1 MFAEQADS
9 TRPMPTKTGIAFV
22 FNLPR
27 FVVTSL
33 PMKFVVFRHPG
44 WPALRGPKMSAAILL
59 VFRPNVT
66 NIELHIGRIGT
77 RMVILL
83 GYLPRPALLIFSM
96 QVPVATSAGA
106 SGTPTCGGKIPS

>member
-1 MFAEQADS
+1 
-9 TRPMPTKTGIAFV
+9 MPTKTGIAFV
-22 FNLPR
+22 FILPR

-33 PMKFVVFRHPG
+33 PVKFVVFRHPG

-59 VFRPNVT
+59 VFRPMGT
-66 NIELHIGRIGT
+66 TIELHIGLMAT

-96 QVPVATSAGA
+96 QVPVAPSAEA
-106 SGTPTCGGKIPS
+106 SFASRRS

>member
-9 TRPMPTKTGIAFV
+9 TRPMPTKTGIAF
-22 FNLPR
+22 
-27 FVVTSL
+27 VTSL

-96 QVPVATSAGA
+96 QVPVAPSAGA
-106 SGTPTCGGKIPS
+106 SAASRRS